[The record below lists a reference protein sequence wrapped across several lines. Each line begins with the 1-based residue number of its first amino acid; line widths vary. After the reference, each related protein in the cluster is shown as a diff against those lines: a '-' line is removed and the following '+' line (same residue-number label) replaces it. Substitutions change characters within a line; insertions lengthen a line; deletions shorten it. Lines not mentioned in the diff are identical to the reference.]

1 MGVDKEMAPQVLEH
15 PEARTTKGYFMAT
28 TESSA
33 STAQERRIR
42 RILEEATER
51 FYNEL
56 LPDEE
61 RMVLLDR
68 IKRLRRAVETSAATV
83 DAVHSGLERL

>member
-1 MGVDKEMAPQVLEH
+1 
-15 PEARTTKGYFMAT
+15 MAT

-33 STAQERRIR
+33 SSAQKERRIR

-51 FYNEL
+51 FNNEL

-68 IKRLRRAVETSAATV
+68 IKRLRRAVETGAATV

>member
-1 MGVDKEMAPQVLEH
+1 MPEKEVAPQELQL

-33 STAQERRIR
+33 SSAQERRIR

-51 FYNEL
+51 FNNGL
-56 LPDEE
+56 LPDGE
-61 RMVLLDR
+61 RIVLLDR
-68 IKRLRRAVETSAATV
+68 IKRLRRASETGAETV
-83 DAVHSGLERL
+83 DAVHSVLERL